1 MNLPP
6 MTRKLTPVAI
16 ILMVLG
22 IWQLW
27 QQAPTLAAVNAD
39 QWGMTDWLV
48 NYEGGFVRRGL
59 GGFLLFHASQS
70 WPIAANHLAVI
81 VSVIGFLILLIWL
94 YRKATEFFPLAF
106 LFSCAVLGFPIYQY
120 TIVRKDCILLLLLI
134 SCLTILRGGWKSW
147 IQWSVVNLCCCC
159 GVLLHETFAF
169 IAFPAIV
176 LTQQSLT
183 FRMMWQRMCYLIP
196 ALGCFVVV
204 VFHHGDASTARAIHD
219 SWQGLWIQSNL
230 SPEWLHQP
238 FATIQSIGW
247 TTEQGLL
254 QTKGLL
260 QNGLYQPTAWFCV
273 LLLTFM
279 LAGRFLLACHQ
290 SKLAEWLQLL
300 IFQLICVAP
309 LFLLGIDY
317 GRWIFLWIVSS
328 MILFTSGYRLP
339 EKIAHHALVQ
349 SITNLFVSFIS
360 YLPRKE
366 WLLLFFGLPILWGLM
381 NFVNASPVGRFL
393 WEMYSLAR

>member
-1 MNLPP
+1 

-16 ILMVLG
+16 ILIVLG
-22 IWQLW
+22 MWQLW
-27 QQAPTLAAVNAD
+27 QQAPTLAAVSSD

-59 GGFLLFHASQS
+59 GGFLLYHASQS
-70 WPIAANHLAVI
+70 SQIAANHLAVI

-106 LFSCAVLGFPIYQY
+106 LFSCAVLGFPVYQY

-147 IQWSVVNLCCCC
+147 IQWSVVNLSCCC

-230 SPEWLHQP
+230 SPEWLQQP

-279 LAGRFLLACHQ
+279 ASVRFLESRHQ
-290 SKLAEWLQLL
+290 SKLAEWLQIL

-309 LFLLGIDY
+309 LFLLGVDY

-328 MILFTSGYRLP
+328 IILFSSGYRLP
-339 EKIAHHALVQ
+339 QKIAHHALFQ
-349 SITNLFVSFIS
+349 SITNRLVLFIS

-381 NFVNASPVGRFL
+381 NFVNASPAGRFL